1 MSDQIVVTSVNASYM
16 EIDTDIGIQRE
27 INEFFTFYANNYKY
41 MSRYKNGLWDG
52 KVRLFNYMSSTLPAG
67 LFNILVEF
75 AKERDYEIV
84 DNRFIFDTGSFSMEY
99 LDSLNVQSDG
109 KKIKFRKH
117 QIESIKEII
126 NEKRATI
133 VSATSSGKSLIIYG
147 LIRYFSKYLDSKILI
162 ITPTVNLVTQMY
174 KDFDDYSF
182 NVEWNVDDEV
192 HMIYDYD
199 GVTKDSDKQIYISTW
214 QSIYKQPKSYFKKFG
229 FVIFDEVHQATA
241 ESVVR
246 IMDSSE
252 NAWIRAGFTGT
263 LKDEKLHKLKV
274 NGLFGGIK
282 KVISTRE
289 MIDAGYASKLHIKIL
304 VLEYNKSICK
314 EINRKVKIN
323 TITGVEKL
331 RNNYTN
337 EISYITELDER
348 NEFITNLVSVLDGNV
363 LVLFNKI
370 EKHGKPLF
378 KKLKKRLDKDR
389 KVYYISGET
398 KAEDRELIRE
408 SVDSDINSVLAAS
421 YGTLSTGVNIKNLN
435 YVIFA
440 SPYKSEIKVLQSIG
454 RVLRLSDGKNKAVVF
469 DLVDDMTYGK
479 KHNYCFLHFMKRMG
493 MYKTE
498 KFPMSVSK
506 YKLI

>member
-16 EIDTDIGIQRE
+16 EIDTNIGIQRE
-27 INEFFTFYANNYKY
+27 INEFFTFYANNYRF
-41 MSRYKNGLWDG
+41 MPRYKNGLWDG

-67 LFNILVEF
+67 LFNILVGF
-75 AKERDYEIV
+75 AEERDYEII
-84 DNRFIFDTGSFSMEY
+84 DNRFIFDTGSFSMDY
-99 LDSLNVQSDG
+99 LESLNVHSKG
-109 KKIKFRKH
+109 KKIEFREH

-126 NEKRATI
+126 NEKRVTI

-147 LIRYFSKYLDSKILI
+147 LIRYFSKFLDSKILI

-174 KDFDDYSF
+174 KDFDDYSTE
-182 NVEWNVDDEV
+182 VEWNVDDKV

-214 QSIYKQPKSYFKKFG
+214 QSIYQQPKSYFKKFG

-241 ESVVR
+241 ESVIR
-246 IMDSSE
+246 IMDCSE

-289 MIDAGYASKLHIKIL
+289 MIDAGYASKIHIKIV
-304 VLEYNKSICK
+304 VLTYEQSICK
-314 EINRKVKIN
+314 EINRKVKIK
-323 TITGVEKL
+323 TKSGAEKW
-331 RNNYTN
+331 RNNYVN
-337 EISYITELDER
+337 EISYITELNER
-348 NEFITNLVSVLDGNV
+348 NEFITNLASVLNGNV
-363 LVLFNKI
+363 LILFNKI

-378 KKLKKRLDKDR
+378 KKLKKRLDKKR
-389 KVYYISGET
+389 KIYYISGET
-398 KAEDRELIRE
+398 KAEDRENIRE
-408 SVDSDINSVLAAS
+408 SVDSDNNSILVAS

-454 RVLRLSDGKNKAVVF
+454 RVLRLSNRKDNAVVF
-469 DLVDDMTYGK
+469 DLVDNMAYGK
-479 KHNYCFLHFMKRMG
+479 KFNYCYSHFLKRLD
-493 MYKTE
+493 MYKRE